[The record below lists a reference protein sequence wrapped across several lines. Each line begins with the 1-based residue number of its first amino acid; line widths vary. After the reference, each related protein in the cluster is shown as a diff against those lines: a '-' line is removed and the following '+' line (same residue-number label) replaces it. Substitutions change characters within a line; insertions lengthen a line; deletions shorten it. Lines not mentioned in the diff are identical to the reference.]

1 MGKALRILIADD
13 SRVMRKIFRT
23 LLVAIEIPDEEIFE
37 ASDGT
42 DALRSLNEIRPE
54 VDLVI
59 ADWDLPGLDGPA
71 FHRHL
76 RGGPFPKPVLFCVA
90 RDQRL
95 PSMGGLPGADFIERP
110 FRDEDAQD
118 KVRRLGAEV
127 KARRMQEGSDV
138 LKRVVSSIEVDL
150 PFLIRL
156 PTRLIEEFLRLSARA
171 KHPTGTPLLQP
182 DEIVDSLH
190 VITSGQV
197 ELFEGDGKVVQT
209 CMDGDCFGEFS
220 FMLNQPSKV
229 GARSKTP
236 VEVASLS
243 RTALGELVRRHP
255 SMADYL
261 STLMARRWK
270 SKGTTRITRAEGE
283 LMGSIESMPFA
294 DVIQLLHVT
303 QKTGVLGLRDGDLS
317 GGLYFRGGEVSH
329 AWVGEQKGEEA
340 FYKMATWK
348 KARFGFNGVARKEEQ
363 SIEQPTM
370 TLLMEAMR
378 RLDEEGGKPPSS
390 AVNPLDAIE

>member
-1 MGKALRILIADD
+1 
-13 SRVMRKIFRT
+13 MRKIFRT
-23 LLVAIEIPDEEIFE
+23 LLIGMEIPDEEIFE
-37 ASDGT
+37 ASDGS
-42 DALRSLNEIRPE
+42 DALRALNEIRPE
-54 VDLVI
+54 IDLVI
-59 ADWDLPGLDGPA
+59 ADWELPGLDGHA
-71 FHRHL
+71 FHRQL
-76 RGGPFPKPVLFCVA
+76 RGVPSPKPVLFCIGREQRTPAMVA
-90 RDQRL
+90 
-95 PSMGGLPGADFIERP
+95 LPGADFIERP
-110 FRDEDAQD
+110 FRDETAQD

-127 KARRMQEGSDV
+127 KARRLQEGSDV
-138 LKRVVSSIEVDL
+138 LKQVVSSIEVDL

-156 PTRLIEEFLRLSARA
+156 PTRLIEEFLRLSTKA
-171 KHPTGTPLLQP
+171 KHPAGTTLLRP

-190 VITSGQV
+190 VLTSGQV
-197 ELFEGDGKVVQT
+197 ELFEGTGKVVQT

-229 GARSKTP
+229 GAKSKTP

-283 LMGSIESMPFA
+283 LMGSLESMPFA

-329 AWVGEQKGEEA
+329 AWVGQVKGEEA
-340 FYKMATWK
+340 FYQMATWK
-348 KARFGFNGVARKEEQ
+348 KARFGFNGIARREEEQ

-378 RLDEEGGKPPSS
+378 RMDEDGGKPPASPK
-390 AVNPLDAIE
+390 NPFDGRS